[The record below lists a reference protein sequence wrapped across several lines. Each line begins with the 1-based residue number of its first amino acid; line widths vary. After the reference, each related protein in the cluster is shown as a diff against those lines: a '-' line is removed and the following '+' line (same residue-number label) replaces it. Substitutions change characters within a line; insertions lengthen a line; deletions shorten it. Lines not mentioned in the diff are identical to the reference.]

1 MSKSPTITDDDE
13 LLHNPHA
20 GDILAS
26 EFMEPLA
33 LTAEALAG
41 ALQVSA
47 ATIHGVI
54 AGSSRVDGD
63 LDLRLGRYFGM
74 SDGFFLR
81 LQNSYDLTEA
91 RRQQGDA
98 IERIT
103 RRAA

>member
-33 LTAEALAG
+33 LSAEALAA
-41 ALQVSA
+41 ALQVPA
-47 ATIHGVI
+47 ASVEGMIT
-54 AGSSRVDGD
+54 GSTAVDGE

-74 SDGFFLR
+74 SEGFFLR
-81 LQNSYDLTEA
+81 LQNAYDLEEA
-91 RRQQGDA
+91 KRMRGDA